1 MASQV
6 PSYSV
11 RVKLIPDQK
20 IKSSYLILFLSM
32 AVDFAIS
39 CKAEK
44 LILNHFSQRYRSEK
58 DEGYEKEDAIR
69 DSILYDE
76 GRSRALEMGQ
86 SENFVEIAK
95 DLKVFNVFRK
105 KS

>member
-11 RVKLIPDQK
+11 RAKLIPDQK

-58 DEGYEKEDAIR
+58 DYEKEDAIR

>member
-1 MASQV
+1 
-6 PSYSV
+6 
-11 RVKLIPDQK
+11 
-20 IKSSYLILFLSM
+20 M
-32 AVDFAIS
+32 AVEFAVA
-39 CKAEK
+39 CRAEK

-58 DEGYEKEDAIR
+58 DVGYEKEDAIR
-69 DSILYDE
+69 DSVLYEE

-86 SENFVEIAK
+86 NENYVDIAK